1 MLEVINKF
9 STQKSLISA
18 HFSSKQSE
26 EEIKKNN
33 NLEFP
38 VAQQVKKDLALSLE
52 QLCRYCDV
60 GFIFGL
66 GTSPCCGQVQ
76 KNPFTYNDIEKNKTE
91 IPS

>member
-26 EEIKKNN
+26 EEIKKNS

-52 QLCRYCDV
+52 QLCRYYDV

-66 GTSPCCGQVQ
+66 GNFPVLRAGP
-76 KNPFTYNDIEKNKTE
+76 KKPLHL
-91 IPS
+91 